1 MYKVMAPHESGVY
14 ANYGPL
20 RKNLATAVA
29 AADRKG
35 GYVVNVATGERVY
48 ASEAYYSPASGQKS
62 ETKTEPESKLARRAR
77 LSAARV
83 DRALAQLWAF

>member
-14 ANYGPL
+14 SNYGPL

-35 GYVVNVATGERVY
+35 GYVVNVDSNERVY
-48 ASEAYYSPASGQKS
+48 ASPAYYSPASGQKS
-62 ETKTEPESKLARRAR
+62 ETKPESRTARRAR

-83 DRALAQLWAF
+83 DRAIAQIWAF

>member
-20 RKNLATAVA
+20 RKSLATAVA
-29 AADRKG
+29 AADRKS
-35 GYVVNVATGERVY
+35 GYVINVATGERVY
-48 ASEAYYSPASGQKS
+48 ASPAYYNQPKGGSQPAQES
-62 ETKTEPESKLARRAR
+62 ESRWQRRAR

-83 DRALAQLWAF
+83 DRAVAQLWAF

>member
-20 RKNLATAVA
+20 RKSLATAVA

-35 GYVVNVATGERVY
+35 GYVVNISTGERVY
-48 ASEAYYSPASGQKS
+48 ASPTYYNPPKGGGQPAQ
-62 ETKTEPESKLARRAR
+62 EPESRWQRRAR

-83 DRALAQLWAF
+83 DRAVAQLWAF

>member
-1 MYKVMAPHESGVY
+1 MYKVLALHESGVY

-20 RKNLATAVA
+20 RKSLATAVA

-35 GYVVNVATGERVY
+35 GYVVNVATNERVY
-48 ASEAYYSPASGQKS
+48 ASEAYYNPASERKA
-62 ETKTEPESKLARRAR
+62 ETKQGPESKLARRAR

-83 DRALAQLWAF
+83 DRAVAQLWAF